1 MRDAL
6 PRGLG
11 YALRGEADHERNNLD
26 EQRVPNL
33 EEMNE
38 EEVRRFL
45 AELFSHLS
53 AEEEYEVRH
62 EDYVMEM
69 PQSRESIR
77 GREKM
82 REFQEA
88 YPTPPSIQLRRVL
101 VRDGLW
107 IVEGVNDY
115 GGGQVFDVVLIIEL
129 KDGQMWRDRRYYAE
143 PFEAPEWRVQW
154 VERMEF

>member
-53 AEEEYEVRH
+53 AEEEYEA
-62 EDYVMEM
+62 
-69 PQSRESIR
+69 SRSPE
-77 GREKM
+77 
-82 REFQEA
+82 
-88 YPTPPSIQLRRVL
+88 LRRIHL
-101 VRDGLW
+101 PRT
-107 IVEGVNDY
+107 
-115 GGGQVFDVVLIIEL
+115 
-129 KDGQMWRDRRYYAE
+129 
-143 PFEAPEWRVQW
+143 RVHSGKGPY
-154 VERMEF
+154 RK